1 MKKITLVSQ
10 KKWILLSAILFSLLS
25 QAKTALPIETNRI
38 WLNVT
43 GAQGAFSQTLYGYR
57 TGATDGFD
65 QGVDGAYFND
75 GAIALASLLG
85 DVRYVI
91 QFKGL
96 PFSIEDV
103 VPLSFSATNSGTYTF
118 AIDHFDGFFTNQ
130 DFAVYLFDSLTN
142 KYTYLKNFKLY
153 F

>member
-10 KKWILLSAILFSLLS
+10 TKWILLSAILFSFLS
-25 QAKTALPIETNRI
+25 QAKTVLPIETNRI

-57 TGATDGFD
+57 TGAIDGFD
-65 QGVDGAYFND
+65 EGVDEAFFYD

-96 PFSIEDV
+96 SFSIEDV
-103 VPLSFSATNSGTYTF
+103 CTIKFFCNKQWHIYICNRSF
-118 AIDHFDGFFTNQ
+118 
-130 DFAVYLFDSLTN
+130 
-142 KYTYLKNFKLY
+142 
-153 F
+153 